1 MTKADVKPNFTNLEP
16 IINILRILSML
27 EKALN
32 RVARRNYH
40 DRSQYPEVFFEIET
54 SLNGVRAWIKNFKY
68 FCNFKISIAMLGLH
82 IEEIGQLITF
92 LFG

>member
-16 IINILRILSML
+16 MINILCILSKL

-40 DRSQYPEVFFEIET
+40 DRSQYPEIFFEIET
-54 SLNGVRAWIKNFKY
+54 SLDSVHAWMKNYKY
-68 FCNFKISIAMLGLH
+68 FCNFKTGLC
-82 IEEIGQLITF
+82 T
-92 LFG
+92 